1 MRALLVPVD
10 ADVLAVPLTEVHEV
24 LPLPEVTPLPYRAG
38 RRHRRHHPARRAG
51 RGPRHR
57 APPRPHRC
65 RRHPPAASL
74 DADGRKVALTA
85 TGSPGLAEL
94 GEEVP
99 GGPER
104 PGTWCR
110 AGDLVVLRVDPA
122 RLVAVLTRGVPVPRR
137 AAS

>member
-24 LPLPEVTPLPYRAG
+24 LPLPEVTPLPSAPDAVIGVTTLRGELVAVLDTARLLG
-38 RRHRRHHPARRAG
+38 RTG
-51 RGPRHR
+51 
-57 APPRPHRC
+57 
-65 RRHPPAASL
+65 AAATHLCVL
-74 DADGRKVALTA
+74 DADGRKVALSA